1 MKRWIWAL
9 LVGLLVMSAACTKED
24 NQSLK
29 AGKSQSSTGQTRDGM
44 SKIAPPATDE
54 KAAIEPMPADGG
66 AGAMG
71 APDADRAIGTTV
83 ERPVSIPPLPDIPPS
98 QARVIKNANLEVKI
112 KKGAFQDQFKRAGQL
127 AEEFGGYVTN
137 TSVNEVK
144 GKISSGTITIRVP
157 ADRFQSA
164 LNRMKSLGKVTT
176 ESQDGQ
182 DVTREFV
189 DLEARLRNAKSQE
202 AFYLRLLDQ
211 AKSVS
216 DMIQVQ
222 QQLTNVQ
229 LQIEEI
235 QGQLQYLKDH
245 TGFSTITAR
254 IYEPGAAAPDG
265 KPRPLSKAWSAAVDA
280 FQNVIGGL
288 VVALGWI
295 APIALIGAAGYLV
308 WRLSRRSKHTP
319 PTPNAPLG

>member
-9 LVGLLVMSAACTKED
+9 LVGLLVISAACKKED
-24 NQSLK
+24 TKTLDS
-29 AGKSQSSTGQTRDGM
+29 GKSQSSPGQTREGI
-44 SKIAPPATDE
+44 SKIGPPASDE
-54 KAAIEPMPADGG
+54 KGAIEPMPADGG
-66 AGAMG
+66 SGAMG
-71 APDADRAIGTTV
+71 APDGDRAIGTTADQ
-83 ERPVSIPPLPDIPPS
+83 PVTIPPLPDIPPS

-137 TSVNEVK
+137 TSVSEEK
-144 GKISSGTITIRVP
+144 GKIASGTITIRVP
-157 ADRFQSA
+157 SDRFQSA
-164 LNRMKSLGKVTT
+164 LNRLKGLGKVTT

-222 QQLTNVQ
+222 QQLINVQ
-229 LQIEEI
+229 LQIEQI

-254 IYEPGAAAPDG
+254 IYEPGAAVPDG
-265 KPRPLSKAWSAAVDA
+265 KPRPLGKAWNAAVDA

-295 APIALIGAAGYLV
+295 APIALIAAAGYLV
-308 WRLSRRSKHTP
+308 WRLSRRSKSTP
-319 PTPNAPLG
+319 TTPTTPLS